1 MTYQRLPEDQ
11 EWPVG
16 TELSAGV
23 AGEPESEGHVLA
35 AGGVT
40 QVEELLYTLLLD
52 HPGSLLSEL
61 SDLSKLTRRKTQL
74 ALKSLEKKAL
84 ASHSPEGLRRY
95 FPTPPEVAVEVLVL
109 QQKEALQH
117 MVAGARYLQ
126 ERARQA
132 ARARNAG
139 ERMVEVITGR
149 EAHGRLFEQMQKS
162 AREEIVFFD
171 RPPYLSSAPN
181 ALNQT
186 QFSVA
191 AHGVRYRAVYDNR
204 SLEEPGAADRIRS
217 YVAAGE
223 EAKVYSGVPLKLF
236 AVDRRIAFLA
246 LDLEHPE
253 SSVLLIRSCALLDAI
268 YDLFEFIWD
277 RAAPLAFDKSG
288 TPTAVPEAFDAAN
301 DADHVI
307 ALLVAGFND
316 KMIAHQLG
324 ISERTLRRRVSEI
337 MVALGARTR
346 FQAGWL
352 CRASKSES
360 SACPESGP

>member
-1 MTYQRLPEDQ
+1 MANRRLLEEQ
-11 EWPVG
+11 KWPVEAQLG
-16 TELSAGV
+16 TGVSDEVGSAGR
-23 AGEPESEGHVLA
+23 LLK
-35 AGGVT
+35 AGGVSR
-40 QVEELLYTLLLD
+40 VEELLYMLLLD

-61 SDLSKLTRRKTQL
+61 SDLSKLSRRKTQL
-74 ALKSLEKKAL
+74 ALNSLEKKAL

-95 FPTPPEVAVEVLVL
+95 FPTPPEVAIEVLVL

-117 MVAGARYLQ
+117 MVAGARSLQ

-132 ARARNAG
+132 ARARSAG
-139 ERMVEVITGR
+139 ERMVEVIMGR
-149 EAHGRLFEQMQKS
+149 EAHSRLFEQMQKS
-162 AREEIVFFD
+162 ARDEIVFFD
-171 RPPYLSSAPN
+171 RPPYLSSAPS

-186 QFSVA
+186 QISVA
-191 AHGVRYRAVYDNR
+191 AHGIRYRAVYDSS

-217 YVAAGE
+217 YAKAGE

-236 AVDRRIAFLA
+236 AVDHRIAFLA
-246 LDLEHPE
+246 LDLARPE
-253 SSVLLIRSCALLDAI
+253 DSVLLVRSCALLDAI
-268 YDLFEFIWD
+268 YDLFEFVWD
-277 RAAPLAFDKSG
+277 RAAPLRFDKSG
-288 TPTAVPEAFDAAN
+288 VPEAVSETSDPAS
-301 DADHVI
+301 DADHVV

-360 SACPESGP
+360 SARPESDG